1 MGIKEQLQEKLKDK
15 LTRNELSLLPSGF
28 QTIGKKIIIKLPSK
42 LMEKKDLIA
51 NAYLELLP
59 HMESIYLNKGKI
71 KGKFREPENII
82 HLAGRENDIAI
93 HKEHGVIYKF
103 DMTKIM
109 FSQGNLRERK
119 HLASLIKDGEI
130 IVDMF
135 AGIGYFSLPIGK
147 LSNPKRIYSIELNPL
162 SYQYLLEN
170 VKLNNLED
178 IIVPIQGDSKEIV
191 LELSCE
197 IKADRV
203 IMGVFPAPKEF
214 INAALSLVKNSG
226 TIYHYEGVVDKE
238 EIMDLFD
245 EFSEIAKNLGFK
257 TYLKDKR
264 VVKSYGPGLFHVVL
278 DIEVSY

>member
-1 MGIKEQLQEKLKDK
+1 MGIKEQLQGRLRDQ
-15 LTRNELSLLPSGF
+15 LTENELTLLPSGF
-28 QTIGKKIIIKLPSK
+28 QIIGKKIIIKLPSK
-42 LMEKKDLIA
+42 LMEKKYLIA

-59 HMESIYLNKGKI
+59 HMESVYLNEGKV
-71 KGKFREPENII
+71 KGKFREPEII
-82 HLAGRENDIAI
+82 HLTGKENDIAF

-103 DMTKIM
+103 DITKIM
-109 FSQGNLRERK
+109 FSQGNLRERR
-119 HLASLIKDGEI
+119 HLASLVKDGEI
-130 IVDMF
+130 IIDMF

-147 LSNPKRIYSIELNPL
+147 LSNPKKIYSIELNPL
-162 SYQYLLEN
+162 SHQYLVEN
-170 VKLNNLED
+170 IKLNNLED
-178 IIVPIQGDSKEIV
+178 IIEPIHGDCKEIV
-191 LELSCE
+191 LEISNE

-214 INAALSLVKNSG
+214 IKEALSLVKDSG
-226 TIYHYEGVVDKE
+226 TTYHYEGVVDKE
-238 EIMDLFD
+238 EIMDLFE